1 MSKYNDLKNKVVVIS
16 GAAGSIAE
24 EITIEFIK
32 NHAIIF
38 GLDKDIIALKKKFIS
53 IKKNIP
59 MLKYTP

>member
-1 MSKYNDLKNKVVVIS
+1 MSKYDDLKNKVVVIS

-38 GLDKDIIALKKKFIS
+38 GLDKDIIALKKKFI
-53 IKKNIP
+53 
-59 MLKYTP
+59 

>member
-38 GLDKDIIALKKKFIS
+38 GLDLINLLHRKVLSF
-53 IKKNIP
+53 
-59 MLKYTP
+59 